1 MIQTYQEAANRIS
14 ELANEFEDCDE
25 VCQHLKA
32 ASSRIIDLAVA
43 KGTIIKIASVDTAE
57 ETAQLAEAVGE

>member
-1 MIQTYQEAANRIS
+1 MIQIYQEAANRIS

-32 ASSRIIDLAVA
+32 ASSRIIDLAIS
-43 KGTIIKIASVDTAE
+43 KGAIVKTASVDTIE
-57 ETAQLAEAVGE
+57 ETLELAEAAGE

>member
-1 MIQTYQEAANRIS
+1 MIEAYQEVANRIS

-32 ASSRIIDLAVA
+32 ASSRIANLTIK
-43 KGTIIKIASVDTAE
+43 KGSIVKMASVDTAE
-57 ETAQLAEAVGE
+57 ETSELAEAV

>member
-32 ASSRIIDLAVA
+32 ASSRMIDLAVA
-43 KGTIIKIASVDTAE
+43 KGAIVKTASAE
-57 ETAQLAEAVGE
+57 EEVAAE